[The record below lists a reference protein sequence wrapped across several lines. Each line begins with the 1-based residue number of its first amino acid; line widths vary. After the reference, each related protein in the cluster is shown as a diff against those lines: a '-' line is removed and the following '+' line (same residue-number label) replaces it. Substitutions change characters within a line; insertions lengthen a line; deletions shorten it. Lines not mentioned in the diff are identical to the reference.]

1 MRANLDKTLL
11 VKTVR
16 SAARSVMPNSTE
28 TYLFWSANARS
39 LRHYIEMRASQ
50 HADIEIRK
58 VAVQILKIMQRE
70 APNLFGDYRL
80 VDLPD
85 GTEEAQTDH
94 IKV

>member
-1 MRANLDKTLL
+1 
-11 VKTVR
+11 
-16 SAARSVMPNSTE
+16 
-28 TYLFWSANARS
+28 
-39 LRHYIEMRASQ
+39 
-50 HADIEIRK
+50 